1 MLKVLL
7 QMMAAIRTMGHSGTL
22 VTFRALIA
30 PATNPLLG
38 VDLALGWGVAAPSLV
53 AVATMPFLINEV

>member
-7 QMMAAIRTMGHSGTL
+7 QMMAAIRRWDTLDL
-22 VTFRALIA
+22 VTFRALTA
-30 PATNPLLG
+30 PATNPCLG

-53 AVATMPFLINEV
+53 AVATMPLLINVV